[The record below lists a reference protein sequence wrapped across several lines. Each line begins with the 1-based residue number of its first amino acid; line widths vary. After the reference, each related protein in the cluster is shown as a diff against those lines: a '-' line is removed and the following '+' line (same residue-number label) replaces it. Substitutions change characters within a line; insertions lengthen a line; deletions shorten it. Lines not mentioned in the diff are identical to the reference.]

1 MSIQYLSNEQGQI
14 TAVQLPIEDWEKI
27 KNLYPNVESIDFSLP
42 EWHKEILDARLQA
55 IVKDSSRIAPISE
68 LLNELDK

>member
-27 KNLYPNVESIDFSLP
+27 KNLYPEVESIDVSLP
-42 EWHKEILDARLQA
+42 EWHKEVLDARLQSLS
-55 IVKDSSRIAPISE
+55 KNSNKIAPLSALIE
-68 LLNELDK
+68 ELDQ